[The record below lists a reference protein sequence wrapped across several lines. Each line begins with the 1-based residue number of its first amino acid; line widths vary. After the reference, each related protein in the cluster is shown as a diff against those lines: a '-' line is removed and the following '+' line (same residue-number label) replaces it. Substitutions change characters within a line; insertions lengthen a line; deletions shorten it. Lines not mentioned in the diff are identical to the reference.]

1 MFKLLASIVFAITW
15 ISMIQVEP
23 VDALPDVIYLG
34 GLFDTTSDP
43 SLDMAYRYA
52 MKMVQANRQILPRS
66 RLSRVPLGSGNVEF
80 LPPNDSFIASKK
92 VCQMIRFGVA
102 AIIGPQSEASADHV
116 QSMCQTMKIPHI
128 QTHWDP
134 KRLTAMDVMKNG
146 DRNNYAGRNSNSPLS
161 VNLYPNPASVSRAYA
176 DVINGWKWKTF
187 TVLYEDEDGL
197 IRLQELLQLSIT
209 PGYKIIIRQ
218 LPDSDDY
225 RPLLKEMKKNGERNI
240 VLDCS
245 QLSRVSEILQQAQQV
260 GMTTLAQSYFITS
273 LDMHI
278 LDYDQYKQGGAN
290 ISGLR
295 MVDPHRRETVDV
307 LGKWNNWELSAGKS
321 LNVTEKTLTL
331 EAALVY
337 DGVQLLAKA
346 LHDMGRSQE
355 VTPKSFSCDGIDTW
369 AQGNNLI
376 NFMKTTEI
384 EGLSGTIKFDSE
396 GSRSNFHLS
405 IVELQPDGLTEVGTW
420 NSIEGPDFFRLRSDG
435 QSLIQESLFNKTL
448 VVTTILSNPYFMM
461 KESDQI
467 LVGNDRFE
475 GFVFDII
482 DEISQMLGFNY
493 IFKLVDDS
501 NWGSL
506 NKITGEWNGMIR
518 ELLDGKADLAIADL
532 SINYDR
538 ESAVDFTM
546 PFLNTGIS
554 ILYKKP
560 QKKPPNL
567 FSFLSPLSVEVWIY
581 MCTAYLA
588 VSLSIYAMSRITPY
602 EWNNPHPCRQQPD
615 ILENNFTILNAMWF
629 TIGSLMQQGSDVMP
643 RATSTRMVAGLWWF
657 FTLIMI
663 SSYTAN
669 LAAFLTVER
678 MDSPISSAED
688 LAKQT
693 KIKYGSVGSG
703 STLDFFRYSTL
714 PTQQRMWTFMET
726 TRPSVFVKSTKEGV
740 ERVQRSNGQYAFFM
754 ESTSIEFFTE
764 RRCDLTQIGFPMDS
778 KGYGIAMRPGSPF
791 RAVLSQAVLKMQETN
806 RFIILKKK
814 WWTEM
819 RGGGACKDDGSK
831 TAASAAELG
840 LANVGGIFVV
850 LILGSSVALL
860 IALGEFVWK
869 SRKLAL
875 DEVDGGE
882 GSVWK
887 SMMSELKITL
897 DCSSDTKPTRST
909 RSLTNNS

>member
-1 MFKLLASIVFAITW
+1 MFKHFISIVLAITW
-15 ISMIQVEP
+15 ISVVR
-23 VDALPDVIYLG
+23 VDALPDVIYVG
-34 GLFDTTSDP
+34 GLFDTTSD
-43 SLDMAYRYA
+43 SAVEMAFRYS
-52 MKMVQANRQILPRS
+52 MQIVNANRQILTRS
-66 RLSRVPLGSGNVEF
+66 QLSRVPPGPGNVDF

-92 VCQMIRFGVA
+92 VCQMIRYGVA
-102 AIIGPQSEASADHV
+102 AIIGPQSEMSADHV

-134 KRLTAMDVMKNG
+134 KRTTTMDLLKNEDQG
-146 DRNNYAGRNSNSPLS
+146 YSGRKSNSPLS
-161 VNLYPNPASVSRAYA
+161 VNLYPHPAAVSRAYA
-176 DVINGWKWKTF
+176 DVIKGWRWKSF

-197 IRLQELLQLSIT
+197 IRLQELLQLSKD
-209 PGYKIIIRQ
+209 PDYKITVRQ

-225 RPLLKEMKKNGERNI
+225 RPLLKEMKKMGERNI

-245 QLSRVSEILQQAQQV
+245 QLGRVSEVLQQAQQV
-260 GMTTLAQSYFITS
+260 SMTTLAQSYFITS

-278 LDYDQYKQGGAN
+278 LDYEEYKQGGAN
-290 ISGLR
+290 ITGLR
-295 MVDPHRRETVDV
+295 MINPYRRETIDIVN
-307 LGKWNNWELSAGKS
+307 KWNIWEMSAGKN

-331 EAALVY
+331 EAALVH
-337 DGVQLLAKA
+337 DAVQLLAKA
-346 LHDMGRSQE
+346 LHDMGTNPDVMPR
-355 VTPKSFSCDGIDTW
+355 SFSCDGVDSW
-369 AQGNNLI
+369 SQGNMLV
-376 NFMKTTEI
+376 NFIKTTEI

-396 GSRSNFHLS
+396 GSRSNFNLS
-405 IVELQPDGLTEVGTW
+405 IVELQSEGLTVVGAW
-420 NSIEGPDFFRLRSDG
+420 NSIEGPDFYRLRSDG
-435 QSLIQESLFNKTL
+435 QNLIQESLFNKTL
-448 VVTTILSNPYFMM
+448 VVSTILSNPYFMM
-461 KESDQI
+461 KDSDQI
-467 LVGNDRFE
+467 LKGNDQYE

-482 DEISQMLGFNY
+482 DEISEMLGFHY
-493 IFKLVDDS
+493 KFKLVDDS
-501 NWGSL
+501 NWGTL
-506 NKITGEWNGMIR
+506 NKRTGEWNGMIR

-588 VSLSIYAMSRITPY
+588 VSLALYAMSRITPY

-615 ILENNFTILNAMWF
+615 MLENNFTILNAMWF

-643 RATSTRMVAGLWWF
+643 KATSTRMVAGLWWF

-669 LAAFLTVER
+669 LAAFLTVNA

-726 TRPSVFVKSTKEGV
+726 TRPSVFVKSNMEGV
-740 ERVQRSNGQYAFFM
+740 ERVQRSNGQYAFLM

-764 RRCDLTQIGFPMDS
+764 RRCDLVQIGVPMDS

-791 RAVLSQAVLKMQETN
+791 RAALSQAVLKMQETN
-806 RFIILKKK
+806 RLLILKKK

-819 RGGGACKDDGSK
+819 RGGGACKDDGTKS
-831 TAASAAELG
+831 AASAAELG

-860 IALGEFVWK
+860 IAMGEFVWK

-875 DEVDGGE
+875 DEVDGGD

-897 DCSSDTKPTRST
+897 DCSSDTKPTRSQ
-909 RSLTNNS
+909 RSLTNS

>member
-1 MFKLLASIVFAITW
+1 MSKHLISIVLAITW
-15 ISMIQVEP
+15 ISV
-23 VDALPDVIYLG
+23 VRVNTLPDVIYVG

-43 SLDMAYRYA
+43 ALEMAFRYS
-52 MKMVQANRQILPRS
+52 MQTVNANRQILTRS
-66 RLSRVPLGSGNVEF
+66 QLYRVPPGPGNVEF

-92 VCQMIRFGVA
+92 VCQMIRYGVA
-102 AIIGPQSEASADHV
+102 AIIGPQSEVSADHV

-134 KRLTAMDVMKNG
+134 KRTTAMDHLKFEEQGYNG
-146 DRNNYAGRNSNSPLS
+146 RKSNSPMS
-161 VNLYPNPASVSRAYA
+161 VNLYPHPADVSRAYA
-176 DVINGWKWKTF
+176 DVIKGWKWKTF

-197 IRLQELLQLSIT
+197 IRLQELLQLST
-209 PGYKIIIRQ
+209 NPGYKITVRQ

-225 RPLLKEMKKNGERNI
+225 RPLLKEMKKMGERNI

-245 QLSRVSEILQQAQQV
+245 QLSRVSEVLQQAQQV
-260 GMTTLAQSYFITS
+260 SMTTLAQSYFITS

-278 LDYDQYKQGGAN
+278 LDYEEYKQGGAN
-290 ISGLR
+290 ITGLR
-295 MVDPHRRETVDV
+295 MIDPYRKETVDIV
-307 LGKWNNWELSAGKS
+307 NKWNIWEMSAGKI

-331 EAALVY
+331 EAALVH
-337 DGVQLLAKA
+337 DAVQLFAKA
-346 LHDMGRSQE
+346 LHDMGTNQD
-355 VTPKSFSCDGIDTW
+355 VTPRSFSCDGVDSW
-369 AQGNNLI
+369 AQGNNFV
-376 NFMKTTEI
+376 NFIKTTEI

-396 GSRSNFHLS
+396 GSRLNFSLS
-405 IVELQPDGLTEVGTW
+405 IVELQTDGLTVVGTW
-420 NSIEGPDFFRLRSDG
+420 NSISGADFIRLRPDG
-435 QSLIQESLFNKTL
+435 QNLIQESLFNKTL
-448 VVTTILSNPYFMM
+448 IVSTILSNPYFMV

-467 LVGNDRFE
+467 LKGNDQFE

-482 DEISQMLGFNY
+482 DEISKMLGFHY
-493 IFKLVDDS
+493 KFKLVDDS

-506 NKITGEWNGMIR
+506 NKMTGEWNGMIR

-615 ILENNFTILNAMWF
+615 MLENNFTILNAMWF

-643 RATSTRMVAGLWWF
+643 KATSTRMVAGLWWF

-693 KIKYGSVGSG
+693 KIKYGLVGSG

-726 TRPSVFVKSTKEGV
+726 TRPSVFVKNTKEGV

-764 RRCDLTQIGFPMDS
+764 RRCDLIQIGVPMDS

-806 RFIILKKK
+806 RLLILKKK
-814 WWTEM
+814 WWAEM
-819 RGGGACKDDGSK
+819 RGGGACKDDGTKS
-831 TAASAAELG
+831 AASAAELG

-860 IALGEFVWK
+860 IATGEFVWK

-875 DEVDGGE
+875 EDVDGGD

-897 DCSSDTKPTRST
+897 DCSSDTKPTRSQ
-909 RSLTNNS
+909 RSLTNS

>member
-1 MFKLLASIVFAITW
+1 MFKHFISIVLATTW
-15 ISMIQVEP
+15 ILVVR
-23 VDALPDVIYLG
+23 VDALPDVIYVG
-34 GLFDTTSDP
+34 GLFDTTSD
-43 SLDMAYRYA
+43 SALEMAFRYS
-52 MKMVQANRQILPRS
+52 MQMVKANRQILTRS
-66 RLSRVPLGSGNVEF
+66 RLSRVPPGTGNVEF
-80 LPPNDSFIASKK
+80 LPPNDSFLVSKK

-102 AIIGPQSEASADHV
+102 AIIGPQSEVSADHV

-134 KRLTAMDVMKNG
+134 KRTTAMDLLKNEDQG
-146 DRNNYAGRNSNSPLS
+146 YNGRKNNSPMS
-161 VNLYPNPASVSRAYA
+161 VNLYPHPAAVSRAYA
-176 DVINGWKWKTF
+176 DVIKGWKWKTF
-187 TVLYEDEDGL
+187 TVLYEEEDGL
-197 IRLQELLQLSIT
+197 IRLQDLLQLSINS
-209 PGYKIIIRQ
+209 GYKITVRQ

-225 RPLLKEMKKNGERNI
+225 RPLLKEMKKMGERNI

-245 QLSRVSEILQQAQQV
+245 QLSRVSEVLQQAQQV

-278 LDYDQYKQGGAN
+278 LDYEEYKQGGAN
-290 ISGLR
+290 ITGLR
-295 MVDPHRRETVDV
+295 MINPYRRETIDTV
-307 LGKWNNWELSAGKS
+307 GKWNIWEMSAGKN

-331 EAALVY
+331 EAALVH
-337 DGVQLLAKA
+337 DAVQLLAKA
-346 LHDMGRSQE
+346 LHDMGTNQD
-355 VTPKSFSCDGIDTW
+355 VTPRSFSCDGVDSW
-369 AQGNNLI
+369 AQGNNLV
-376 NFMKTTEI
+376 NFIKTTEI

-396 GSRSNFHLS
+396 GSRSNFNLS
-405 IVELQPDGLTEVGTW
+405 IVELQTDGLTVVGTW
-420 NSIEGPDFFRLRSDG
+420 NSIEGADFIRLRPDG

-448 VVTTILSNPYFMM
+448 IVSTILSNPYFMM

-467 LVGNDRFE
+467 LKENDQFE

-482 DEISQMLGFNY
+482 DEISKMLGFHY
-493 IFKLVDDS
+493 KFKLVDDS
-501 NWGSL
+501 NWGTL
-506 NKITGEWNGMIR
+506 NKMTGEWNGMIR

-615 ILENNFTILNAMWF
+615 MLENNFTILNAMWF

-643 RATSTRMVAGLWWF
+643 KATSTRMVAGLWWF

-693 KIKYGSVGSG
+693 KIKYGLVGSG

-726 TRPSVFVKSTKEGV
+726 TRPSVFVKNPKEGV

-764 RRCDLTQIGFPMDS
+764 RRCDLIQIGVPMDS

-791 RAVLSQAVLKMQETN
+791 RAALSQAVLKMQETN
-806 RFIILKKK
+806 RLLILKKK
-814 WWTEM
+814 WWAEM
-819 RGGGACKDDGSK
+819 RGGGACKDDGTKS
-831 TAASAAELG
+831 AASAAELG

-850 LILGSSVALL
+850 LILGSSVAFL
-860 IALGEFVWK
+860 IATGEFVWK

-875 DEVDGGE
+875 EEVDGGE

-887 SMMSELKITL
+887 SMMSELKMTL
-897 DCSSDTKPTRST
+897 DCSSDTKPTRSQ
-909 RSLTNNS
+909 RSLTNS

>member
-1 MFKLLASIVFAITW
+1 MFKHFISIVLATTW
-15 ISMIQVEP
+15 ILVVR
-23 VDALPDVIYLG
+23 VDALPDVIYVG
-34 GLFDTTSDP
+34 GLFDTTSD
-43 SLDMAYRYA
+43 SALEMAFRYS
-52 MKMVQANRQILPRS
+52 MQMVKANRQILTRS
-66 RLSRVPLGSGNVEF
+66 RLSRVPPGTGNVEF
-80 LPPNDSFIASKK
+80 LPPNDSFLVSKK

-102 AIIGPQSEASADHV
+102 AIIGPQSEVSADHV

-134 KRLTAMDVMKNG
+134 KRTTAMDLLKNEDQG
-146 DRNNYAGRNSNSPLS
+146 YNGRKNNSPMS
-161 VNLYPNPASVSRAYA
+161 VNLYPHPAAVSRAYA
-176 DVINGWKWKTF
+176 DVIKGWKWKTF
-187 TVLYEDEDGL
+187 TVLYEEEDGL
-197 IRLQELLQLSIT
+197 IRLQDLLQLSINS
-209 PGYKIIIRQ
+209 GYKITVRQ

-225 RPLLKEMKKNGERNI
+225 RPLLKEMKKMGERNI

-245 QLSRVSEILQQAQQV
+245 QLSRVSEVLQQAQQV

-278 LDYDQYKQGGAN
+278 LDYEEYKQGGAN
-290 ISGLR
+290 ITGLR
-295 MVDPHRRETVDV
+295 MINPYRRETIDTV
-307 LGKWNNWELSAGKS
+307 GKWNIWEMSAGKN

-331 EAALVY
+331 EAALVH
-337 DGVQLLAKA
+337 DAVQLLAKA
-346 LHDMGRSQE
+346 LHDMGTNQD
-355 VTPKSFSCDGIDTW
+355 VTPRSFSCDGVDSW
-369 AQGNNLI
+369 AQGNNLV
-376 NFMKTTEI
+376 NFIKTTEI

-396 GSRSNFHLS
+396 GSRSNFNLS
-405 IVELQPDGLTEVGTW
+405 IVELQTDGLTVVGTW
-420 NSIEGPDFFRLRSDG
+420 NSIEGADFIRLRPDG

-448 VVTTILSNPYFMM
+448 IVSTILSNPYFMM

-467 LVGNDRFE
+467 LKENDQFE

-482 DEISQMLGFNY
+482 DEISKMLGFHY
-493 IFKLVDDS
+493 KFKLVDDS
-501 NWGSL
+501 NWGTL
-506 NKITGEWNGMIR
+506 NKMTGEWNGMIR

-615 ILENNFTILNAMWF
+615 MLENNFTILNAMWF

-643 RATSTRMVAGLWWF
+643 KATSTRMVAGLWWF

-693 KIKYGSVGSG
+693 KIKYGLVGSG

-726 TRPSVFVKSTKEGV
+726 TRPSVFVKNTKEGV

-764 RRCDLTQIGFPMDS
+764 RRCDLIQIGVPMDS

-791 RAVLSQAVLKMQETN
+791 RAALSQAVLKMQETN
-806 RFIILKKK
+806 RLLILKKK
-814 WWTEM
+814 WWAEM
-819 RGGGACKDDGSK
+819 RGGGACKDDGTKS
-831 TAASAAELG
+831 AASAAELG

-850 LILGSSVALL
+850 LILGSSVAFL
-860 IALGEFVWK
+860 IATGEFVWK

-875 DEVDGGE
+875 EEVDGGE

-887 SMMSELKITL
+887 SMMSELKMTL
-897 DCSSDTKPTRST
+897 DCSSDTKPTRSQ
-909 RSLTNNS
+909 RSLTNS